1 MSTQRT
7 KIALTGLQWTLGVVI
22 LIEVILF
29 VLLGAARGFASTHM
43 LNAVRLILGFGEIA
57 GCILMLL
64 PRTAI
69 RGAWLLV
76 AVFVLAI
83 VIHLLHGLY
92 SVGNLAICTAAA
104 WPLPLAKEAKSA
116 K

>member
-22 LIEVILF
+22 LIEAILF
-29 VLLGAARGFASTHM
+29 VLPGAARGFARTHM
-43 LNAVRLILGFGEIA
+43 PNAVRLILGFGEIA

-64 PRTAI
+64 PRTAV

-83 VIHLLHGLY
+83 AIHLLHGLY
-92 SVGNLAICTAAA
+92 SVGNLAIYTAAA
-104 WPLPLAKEAKSA
+104 WAIAVGKGS
-116 K
+116 